1 MTDSTRQFAY
11 GENTVSGVGCPV
23 TKSSIDVAPEDTDA
37 VRKYDEQLTRLK
49 AHRGVTDE
57 TTART
62 AWLDAIDE
70 LEAHRK
76 FLDES
81 DMTDKANDCKQSLR
95 TAQKVARDLGWIES
109 NNE

>member
-1 MTDSTRQFAY
+1 MTDSNRQFAY

-37 VRKYDEQLTRLK
+37 VREYDEQLTSAK
-49 AHRGVTDE
+49 VHRGVTDE

-62 AWLDAIDE
+62 AWLDAIAE

-76 FLDES
+76 FLHEL
-81 DMTDKANDCKQSLR
+81 DMTDKEKDCKQSLR
-95 TAQKVARDLGWIES
+95 TAQKVARDLGWIKKQQ
-109 NNE
+109 